1 MDRLLLHWLIEY
13 SVLLGLFFKCSS
25 YTMGAKYSP
34 PSINVSCPLWNSGE
48 YIYSFIGLIGPY
60 GKFQK
65 IIILIGDLANMANN
79 HADRRKSTSM
89 TEVSSFVQT
98 FPLDSKA
105 EETRRDI
112 MCMTHFVYWAGE
124 LAQTARSRR
133 KKKDGTGRG
142 WTGGG
147 WREQEIRSQLDSAMR
162 PHRP

>member
-1 MDRLLLHWLIEY
+1 
-13 SVLLGLFFKCSS
+13 
-25 YTMGAKYSP
+25 
-34 PSINVSCPLWNSGE
+34 
-48 YIYSFIGLIGPY
+48 
-60 GKFQK
+60 
-65 IIILIGDLANMANN
+65 MANN

-89 TEVSSFVQT
+89 TEVGSFVQT

-142 WTGGG
+142 G
-147 WREQEIRSQLDSAMR
+147 LD
-162 PHRP
+162 

>member
-1 MDRLLLHWLIEY
+1 
-13 SVLLGLFFKCSS
+13 
-25 YTMGAKYSP
+25 
-34 PSINVSCPLWNSGE
+34 
-48 YIYSFIGLIGPY
+48 
-60 GKFQK
+60 
-65 IIILIGDLANMANN
+65 MANN

-142 WTGGG
+142 GLD
-147 WREQEIRSQLDSAMR
+147 WRMVEGAGDKIPAR
-162 PHRP
+162 